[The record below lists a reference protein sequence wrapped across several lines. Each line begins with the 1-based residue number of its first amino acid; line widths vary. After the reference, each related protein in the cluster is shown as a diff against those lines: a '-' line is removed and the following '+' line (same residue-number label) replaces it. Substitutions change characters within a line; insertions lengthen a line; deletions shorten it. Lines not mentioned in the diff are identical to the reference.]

1 MDKYPCSCGGENP
14 NCYRCDGTG
23 MVKSMVLPVRSDGRI
38 HPQPRNPETPTPP
51 LRHTTPPKPAEPSIE
66 KKWFCAKCKYSFLDP
81 TEFIYHVR
89 VEHPKSRVKQQQKIN
104 KPKGNAQQPPP
115 ISVTH
120 QKKAQQ
126 TEDRADRGV
135 TTLEVMREN
144 QRLLEEARRALKH
157 IRRSYPRAHMCES
170 CFEIFKTD
178 SELSAHN
185 LKMHPPEPAAQPL
198 IPKKKK
204 KKKPAAK
211 RQEQPVTQRDA
222 RLVPTRSES
231 RARSS
236 KPTINDTPREQ
247 DFRERRMDATY
258 GMGGFAR
265 DHGQF
270 GSASSYDSMD
280 DESSP

>member
-1 MDKYPCSCGGENP
+1 
-14 NCYRCDGTG
+14 
-23 MVKSMVLPVRSDGRI
+23 MVETMVLPVRSDGRI
-38 HPQPRNPETPTPP
+38 HPQPRNPETPTSP

-89 VEHPKSRVKQQQKIN
+89 AEHPKSRVKQQQQTN
-104 KPKGNAQQPPP
+104 KSKGNAQQPPP
-115 ISVTH
+115 
-120 QKKAQQ
+120 QQ

-135 TTLEVMREN
+135 STLEVMREN
-144 QRLLEEARRALKH
+144 QRLLEEARKALKH

-170 CFEIFKTD
+170 CFEIFKAD
-178 SELSAHN
+178 SELIAHN
-185 LKMHPPEPAAQPL
+185 LKVHPPEPAAQPL
-198 IPKKKK
+198 IPQKKKK
-204 KKKPAAK
+204 KKRVAK
-211 RQEQPVTQRDA
+211 RHEQLVAQRDP
-222 RLVPTRSES
+222 RLVPAQFES

-236 KPTINDTPREQ
+236 KPTINDTAREQ
-247 DFRERRMDATY
+247 DFQERRLDATY